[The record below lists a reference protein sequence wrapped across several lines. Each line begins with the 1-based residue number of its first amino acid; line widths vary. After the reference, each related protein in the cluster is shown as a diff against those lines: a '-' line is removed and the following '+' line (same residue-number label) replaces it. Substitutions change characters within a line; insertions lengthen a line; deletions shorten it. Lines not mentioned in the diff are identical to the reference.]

1 MAKKN
6 RIPKIKPLVF
16 WVVFPAALIFLI
28 LAALVF
34 GVYRSESDNLL
45 LKTARK
51 VIPFPA
57 LYIKEAGFIGM
68 NEIKEDVQ
76 AVKKFYESQDF
87 EKVGMRVDFGTEQGK
102 KRLKVMEKGVI
113 NKLIENKIIIALA
126 KKREINISD
135 AAVEEQV
142 NSAIEQFGNRQ
153 NLMSDLARL
162 YGWSLNDFEQK
173 VVKPELYADKLEE
186 AYGNEID
193 TSKEEAKI
201 NSLLERVTVKKED
214 FAKVAAEAS
223 EGESAKNGGDLGWST
238 KDQLVAEVAEKAFSM
253 KVGEISPV
261 IKSPLGFHIVKL
273 EEKKTED
280 GEDMVRIR
288 QIFVKT
294 ATFGDWLLDQMKK
307 FKVVIFLKDYQWNPD
322 KARVEFRDK
331 ALRDFEDS
339 LDANSEGDPSV
350 FF

>member
-1 MAKKN
+1 MTKKS
-6 RIPKIKPLVF
+6 RLSKVKSLVF
-16 WVVFPAALIFLI
+16 WIVFPAALIFLV

-34 GVYRSESDNLL
+34 GVYRSESNNLL

-57 LYIKEAGFIGM
+57 LYIKGAGFISTD
-68 NEIKEDVQ
+68 EIKEDVQ

-87 EKVGMRVDFGTEQGK
+87 EKAGMRVDFSTEQGK
-102 KRLKVMEKGVI
+102 KRLKVIEKGVI

-126 KKREINISD
+126 KEREINISD
-135 AAVEEQV
+135 AVVGERV

-162 YGWSLNDFEQK
+162 YGWTLRDFEQK

-193 TSKEEAKI
+193 TSKEEVKI
-201 NSLLERVTVKKED
+201 NSLLERVAVKKED
-214 FAKVAAEAS
+214 FSKVATEAS

-238 KDQLVAEVAEKAFSM
+238 KDQLIGEVAEKAFSM
-253 KVGEISPV
+253 KVGEISPI

-273 EEKKTED
+273 EEKKSED
-280 GEDMVRIR
+280 GEEMVRIR

-294 ATFGDWLLDQMKK
+294 VTFGDWLLDQMKK

-322 KARVEFRDK
+322 KARVEFKDESM
-331 ALRDFEDS
+331 RDFENN
-339 LDANSEGDPSV
+339 LDVNSSGDPSV
-350 FF
+350 LF